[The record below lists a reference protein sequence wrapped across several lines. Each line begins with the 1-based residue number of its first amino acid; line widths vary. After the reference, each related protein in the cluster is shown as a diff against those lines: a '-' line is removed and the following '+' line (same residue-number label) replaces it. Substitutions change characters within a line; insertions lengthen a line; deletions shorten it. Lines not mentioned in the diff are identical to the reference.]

1 VSPAGDR
8 YRVAA
13 LAYLAYGAVYLVGG
27 LYLISQG
34 VGVAGGRSGGASML
48 GWGSVGL
55 IPLLLIPLLL
65 WRPWSWLGGW
75 VSRRTFA
82 WLVAILLAVRAIKV
96 GQVAVHGGASVPAP
110 WGGVISFQ
118 VGAGVFLLVTLVA
131 LAFVVR
137 AAWAREPAG

>member
-1 VSPAGDR
+1 
-8 YRVAA
+8 
-13 LAYLAYGAVYLVGG
+13 
-27 LYLISQG
+27 
-34 VGVAGGRSGGASML
+34 ML

-96 GQVAVHGGASVPAP
+96 GQVAVHGGASVPAR